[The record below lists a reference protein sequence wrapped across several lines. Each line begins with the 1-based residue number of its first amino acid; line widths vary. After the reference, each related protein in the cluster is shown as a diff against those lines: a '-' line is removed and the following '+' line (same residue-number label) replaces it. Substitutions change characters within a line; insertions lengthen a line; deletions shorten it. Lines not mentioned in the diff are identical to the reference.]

1 MNTPVREGETIEGS
15 PPVPCGIDP
24 IQCSSAQYTREVSS
38 REVLMRGPHLRSR
51 GPQGPHKHMA
61 VPLRYVS
68 GGKSSPSVRC
78 NRGRNTQA
86 SAEDPRS
93 GTVAAADERNSSS
106 NQRDAARRCVA
117 PDSSCAGPP
126 SHAALARASPLSL
139 ACLRPA
145 DAPRPPQASSSSRP
159 RRPFSES

>member
-106 NQRDAARRCVA
+106 NQRDECLHESEKVRESMFDSLGAEILWVRCS
-117 PDSSCAGPP
+117 D
-126 SHAALARASPLSL
+126 ASTV
-139 ACLRPA
+139 
-145 DAPRPPQASSSSRP
+145 
-159 RRPFSES
+159 